1 MLFRVG
7 TVLCKT
13 PTPGVSSPRSV
24 SPVPLSTEELK
35 KIWQQ
40 ALLKLSV
47 TIPRSS
53 FITWFRH
60 TALLSAEGGKA
71 VVAASTVQ
79 RRDMLAR
86 QYEKEVVAA
95 LKEVLPETEE
105 VLFEVDGYL
114 HDEDERVVD
123 VLKLSKE
130 QSKKAEEREVT
141 ILPGV
146 TSKVLNPK
154 HTLDN
159 FVVGPDNQLAHA
171 AASAAGHKPG
181 EAYNPLFIY
190 GNVGLGKTHLLQAI
204 GNEVLKKSPRK
215 VVVYTT
221 SEGFTNE
228 FVDAIR
234 GRKTEKLREKY
245 RKIDVLIM
253 DDVQFLAGKEQTQIE
268 LFHTFNTLYE
278 MKKQIVLSSDRPPK
292 ELDLLEPRLRSR
304 FEWGMIVDIGFPD
317 VETRTAIL
325 QQKCQE
331 RGVFISPEVLSFIAS
346 NVQESIR
353 ELEGVLNQAIAN
365 FELRNMT
372 PTVGNIAPMLKKLYP
387 RTKLVGTGEEEPQ
400 EVRSITGV
408 IGRVADYYHLGSED
422 LIGDNR
428 RSDVSTARQ
437 VAMYIAKKHLKLT
450 YQNIGEAFG
459 KRIHTT
465 VMHSVDKVSKEM
477 PKNAQLERD
486 VNALVAELGLKG

>member
-1 MLFRVG
+1 MLSRQYQQ
-7 TVLCKT
+7 
-13 PTPGVSSPRSV
+13 
-24 SPVPLSTEELK
+24 PV
-35 KIWQQ
+35 
-40 ALLKLSV
+40 
-47 TIPRSS
+47 
-53 FITWFRH
+53 
-60 TALLSAEGGKA
+60 LSALQA
-71 VVAASTVQ
+71 VLPHI
-79 RRDMLAR
+79 R
-86 QYEKEVVAA
+86 EVV
-95 LKEVLPETEE
+95 
-105 VLFEVDGYL
+105 FEVDGYL

-123 VLKLSKE
+123 VLKVSKE
-130 QSKKAEEREVT
+130 QGKKAEEREVT

-204 GNEVLKKSPRK
+204 GNEVLKRFPRK

-234 GRKTEKLREKY
+234 ARKTEKLREKY

-292 ELDLLEPRLRSR
+292 ELDLLEQRLRSR

-331 RGVFISPEVLSFIAS
+331 RGVFISADVLSFIAS

-353 ELEGVLNQAIAN
+353 ELEGVLNQAVAN
-365 FELRNMT
+365 FELRSMT
-372 PTVGNIAPMLKKLYP
+372 PTVKNIAPMLRKLYP
-387 RTKLVGTGEEEPQ
+387 RTKLVGTGEEQQ
-400 EVRSITGV
+400 EVRSIAAV
-408 IGRVADYYHLGSED
+408 IARVAEYYRLEGAD
-422 LIGDNR
+422 LVGENR
-428 RSDVSTARQ
+428 RADISAARQ
-437 VAMYIAKKHLKLT
+437 VAMYIAKKYLKLT
-450 YQNIGEAFG
+450 YQHIGEAFG

-465 VMHSVDKVSKEM
+465 VMHSVDKVAKELA
-477 PKNAQLERD
+477 KNPQLQRD
-486 VNALVAELGLKG
+486 VNALLAEFGMGG